1 MCPTLGQYVHFR
13 QKSPGTRKA
22 ERPLPRAPITHLLN
36 SPFVRRVPPPALP
49 DGVTNGAA
57 SMGDTWPPV
66 DLIWFRLASPYLK
79 H

>member
-1 MCPTLGQYVHFR
+1 MSSYVPNIRAVCSF
-13 QKSPGTRKA
+13 QTEVTRKA

-66 DLIWFRLASPYLK
+66 DLIWFRLASPYL
-79 H
+79 